1 MRKFLFLLLLLAPLS
16 HAANLA
22 TVKNAWVRLPPPGAD
37 IAAAY
42 LTLEAKRPLTLSSAK
57 SPAAEAVELHSM
69 SMKNGVMEM
78 RHLPALELAPG
89 KPVTLEPGG
98 LHLMLINL
106 KKPLKA
112 GDKVRLV
119 LYFKQGKR
127 TAETISVQAIVKAAA
142 N

>member
-1 MRKFLFLLLLLAPLS
+1 MRKFLFLLVLLTSQA
-16 HAANLA
+16 HAANFA
-22 TVKNAWVRLPPPGAD
+22 TVKDAWIRLPPPGAD

-42 LTLEAKRPLTLSSAK
+42 LTLEAKRPLTLSGAT
-57 SPAAEAVELHSM
+57 SPAAEALELHSM

-78 RHLPALELAPG
+78 RHLPTLELEPG
-89 KPVTLEPGG
+89 KLTTLEPSG

-112 GDKVRLV
+112 GDRVPLV
-119 LYFKQGKR
+119 LSFKQGKQVV
-127 TAETISVQAIVKAAA
+127 ETIKVLAIVKAAR

>member
-1 MRKFLFLLLLLAPLS
+1 MRKFLFLLFFLTPLS
-16 HAANLA
+16 HASNLA
-22 TVKNAWVRLPPPGAD
+22 TVKDAWIRLPPPGAD

-42 LTLEAKRPLTLSSAK
+42 LTLEAKRPLELSSAT

-78 RHLPALELAPG
+78 RHLLSLELKPG
-89 KPVTLEPGG
+89 KPTTLEPGG

-112 GDKVRLV
+112 GAKVPIV
-119 LYFKQGKR
+119 LSFKQGKR
-127 TAETISVQAIVKAAA
+127 VAETITVQALVKAAA

>member
-1 MRKFLFLLLLLAPLS
+1 MRKFLFLLFFLTPLS
-16 HAANLA
+16 HASNLA
-22 TVKNAWVRLPPPGAD
+22 TVKDAWIRLPPPGAD

-42 LTLEAKRPLTLSSAK
+42 LTLEAKRPLELSSAT

-78 RHLPALELAPG
+78 RHLLSLELKPG
-89 KPVTLEPGG
+89 KPTTLEPGG

-112 GDKVRLV
+112 GAKVPIV
-119 LYFKQGKR
+119 LSFKQGKR
-127 TAETISVQAIVKAAA
+127 VAETITVQALVKVAA